1 MTKELL
7 KRCCVFFVIDKF
19 KKLPRYAA
27 DHFDAAA
34 REQKQQLKTPTVFL
48 KDSLEEEPIKEEK
61 EKEQQL
67 KTPTVFLKDSLEE
80 ESVKEEKE

>member
-27 DHFDAAA
+27 DHFDAT
-34 REQKQQLKTPTVFL
+34 REQK
-48 KDSLEEEPIKEEK
+48 
-61 EKEQQL
+61 QQL

>member
-1 MTKELL
+1 M
-7 KRCCVFFVIDKF
+7 FFLVIDKF

-48 KDSLEEEPIKEEK
+48 KDSLEEESIKEEK
-61 EKEQQL
+61 E
-67 KTPTVFLKDSLEE
+67 
-80 ESVKEEKE
+80 

>member
-1 MTKELL
+1 MF
-7 KRCCVFFVIDKF
+7 FFVIDKF

-48 KDSLEEEPIKEEK
+48 KDSLEEE
-61 EKEQQL
+61 
-67 KTPTVFLKDSLEE
+67 
-80 ESVKEEKE
+80 SVKEEKEWHYQEFASTLLLISI

>member
-1 MTKELL
+1 MF
-7 KRCCVFFVIDKF
+7 FFVIDKF

-61 EKEQQL
+61 EKEKKKEKEQQL